1 MHQANTED
9 NMAEGSEEK
18 SPLIC
23 ARDERLC
30 TTPTDIPHQYGT
42 YGTQYPAI
50 DDEEAEDLEAPG
62 APEDDRLEYA

>member
-1 MHQANTED
+1 
-9 NMAEGSEEK
+9 MAGGSEEK
-18 SPLIC
+18 SPLLC

-42 YGTQYPAI
+42 QYPPVA
-50 DDEEAEDLEAPG
+50 DGEAEELEVHG

>member
-42 YGTQYPAI
+42 QYPAI